1 VPAAPRLGKSPR
13 TVTLDLPSRVVK
25 SPTASSTLPFAGREP
40 GGARP
45 YATKFAIGVVHSVK
59 TRYVSNVFSVI
70 TPPSSA
76 EAGLVP
82 VLPTHASNPTQRD
95 RKDLPVLG

>member
-1 VPAAPRLGKSPR
+1 
-13 TVTLDLPSRVVK
+13 
-25 SPTASSTLPFAGREP
+25 
-40 GGARP
+40 
-45 YATKFAIGVVHSVK
+45 VHSVK

-70 TPPSSA
+70 TPPSSP

-82 VLPTHASNPTQRD
+82 VVPTHASNPMQRD